1 MPAMPSTASAA
12 VAVSECNAAG
22 NQAAEWQLEAPV
34 LTVTTLRVPHR
45 KHFALQLLLLALTL
59 LTTTFIG
66 MRYMYDF
73 ELGQSPLSSQAD
85 IFPYSWAWDN
95 LNRLADGLPFSLTL
109 IAILLAH
116 EFGHYAACRFY
127 GVEAT
132 LPFII
137 PAPTLSGTFGA
148 VIRIR
153 SRITSRAA
161 LLAIGASGPIAG
173 FLVAIAT
180 TCYGLIH
187 STPITGDAV
196 PSMIRIGA
204 PGLIGVLRGIL
215 LGSHPGIPALVQ
227 MVPHPVL
234 VASWI
239 GLLITSI
246 NLIPAGQLDG
256 GHIIYALSP
265 RAHRISH
272 HLMIGALLYLGTV
285 EWVGW
290 LFWAGLLILPGMKH
304 PKVLDKSPLGAGFIV
319 MALLSLAIFAL
330 TVSTQPSSG
339 VSLIQMMSRI
349 HWGFW
354 VR

>member
-1 MPAMPSTASAA
+1 MPAMPSTATASVSRIQIQPPAMT
-12 VAVSECNAAG
+12 VANMC
-22 NQAAEWQLEAPV
+22 AP
-34 LTVTTLRVPHR
+34 LPNRYG
-45 KHFALQLLLLALTL
+45 LQLLLLASTL

-73 ELGQSPLSSQAD
+73 EQGQSPLSSSAD
-85 IFPYSWAWDN
+85 IFPYDWAWDH
-95 LNRLADGLPFSLTL
+95 LSRFADGLPFSLTL

-127 GVEAT
+127 GLDAT
-132 LPFII
+132 LPFIF

-153 SRITSRAA
+153 SRIKSRAA
-161 LLAIGASGPIAG
+161 LLVIGASGPIAG
-173 FLVAIAT
+173 FCVAIAT
-180 TCYGLIH
+180 TCYGLVH
-187 STPITGDAV
+187 STAIVGDAA

-204 PGLIGVLRGIL
+204 PALIGLLRSML
-215 LGSHPGIPALVQ
+215 LGSNQDIPPLVQ

-256 GHIIYALSP
+256 GHIVYALSP
-265 RAHRISH
+265 RAHKITH
-272 HLMIGALLYLGTV
+272 HLMIGVLLYLGTA
-285 EWVGW
+285 EWIGW
-290 LFWAGLLILPGMKH
+290 LFWAVLLMLPGMKH
-304 PKVLDKSPLGAGFIV
+304 PKVADTSPLGLRFV
-319 MALLSLAIFAL
+319 LLALAALAIFLL
-330 TVSTQPSSG
+330 TAATQPSTG
-339 VSLIQMMSRI
+339 LSLIQVMARM

-354 VR
+354 IR